1 MNYFFQRCLIYII
14 GLFVLSLG
22 VVCMIKS
29 NVGIA
34 PWDALN
40 VALSERIGL
49 TIGSWVFIIGGIL
62 IFINSLIKMKLPN
75 IAGFIPI
82 FIIGTFVD
90 LLNLKILS
98 SVKVDVLLFKWSL
111 FFIGLCI
118 LALGIAIY
126 LRASL
131 PSVPN
136 DELMLAITARTG
148 WGINITKT
156 IGEAIA
162 FVLAIVL
169 QGPVGL
175 GTIIVLLCLGVIV
188 GLFDQLLHK
197 MGMPRSIYSKGY
209 NQENVDL

>member
-1 MNYFFQRCLIYII
+1 MNHFFQRCLIYLM
-14 GLFVLSLG
+14 GLFVLSFG

-29 NVGIA
+29 NRGIA

-49 TIGSWVFIIGGIL
+49 TIGSWVFIVGGIL
-62 IFINSLIKMKLPN
+62 ILVNSLIKMKFPN

-82 FIIGTFVD
+82 SIIGIFVD

-98 SVKVDVLLFKWSL
+98 FIKTDVVFFQWSL
-111 FFIGLCI
+111 FFMGLCV
-118 LALGIAIY
+118 LALGISIY

-148 WGINITKT
+148 WGIIITKT
-156 IGEAIA
+156 IGESIA
-162 FVLAIVL
+162 FVLAIML
-169 QGPVGL
+169 RGPIGL
-175 GTIIVLLCLGVIV
+175 GTIIVLICLGLFV
-188 GLFDQLLHK
+188 GLFDELLQK
-197 MGMPRSIYSKGY
+197 LRMPRSIYSKGDG
-209 NQENVDL
+209 QENTNL

>member
-1 MNYFFQRCLIYII
+1 MNNFFQRSLIYLI

-29 NVGIA
+29 KVGIA

-49 TIGSWVFIIGGIL
+49 TIGSWVFIVGGIL
-62 IFINSLIKMKLPN
+62 IFVNSLIKMKLPN

-82 FIIGTFVD
+82 FIIGAFVD
-90 LLNLKILS
+90 LLNVKILS
-98 SVKVDVLLFKWSL
+98 FIKVNILLFQWSL
-111 FFIGLCI
+111 FFVGLCI

-131 PSVPN
+131 PTVPN
-136 DELMLAITARTG
+136 DELMLAITKRTG
-148 WGINITKT
+148 WGITNTKS

-169 QGPVGL
+169 KGPVGL
-175 GTIIVLLCLGVIV
+175 GTIIVLLCLGVFV

-197 MGMPRSIYSKGY
+197 MGMPRCIESNLNKEHS
-209 NQENVDL
+209 

>member
-49 TIGSWVFIIGGIL
+49 TIGLWVFIIGGIL

-98 SVKVDVLLFKWSL
+98 SVKVDVLLFQWSL

-175 GTIIVLLCLGVIV
+175 GTIIVLLCLGGIV

-209 NQENVDL
+209 NQENLDL